1 MNAKNNPAPHPIT
14 RQVRFERVLD
24 APRALVWK
32 AWTDPRHLA
41 QWWGPHGFTNPVCK
55 LAVRPGGSLR
65 IVMRAPY
72 GVDYPMTGVF
82 HEVEKPGRLAFLSV
96 AWDENGGALL
106 TSLATATFA
115 AQGAKTKLTVLAT
128 AIGLVPVA
136 KPMLGGMKV
145 GWSQSLERL
154 AELVKT
160 R

>member
-1 MNAKNNPAPHPIT
+1 MTIKTNPASSPIT
-14 RQVRFERVLD
+14 RQVCFERVLA
-24 APRALVWK
+24 APRALAWK
-32 AWTDPRHLA
+32 AWTEPRHLA

-55 LAVRPGGSLR
+55 VAVRPGGPLR

-82 HEVEKPGRLAFLSV
+82 HEVEKPRRLAFLSV

-128 AIGLVPVA
+128 AIGLVPIS
-136 KPMLGGMKV
+136 KPMLGGMKT

-154 AELVKT
+154 AEYVQK